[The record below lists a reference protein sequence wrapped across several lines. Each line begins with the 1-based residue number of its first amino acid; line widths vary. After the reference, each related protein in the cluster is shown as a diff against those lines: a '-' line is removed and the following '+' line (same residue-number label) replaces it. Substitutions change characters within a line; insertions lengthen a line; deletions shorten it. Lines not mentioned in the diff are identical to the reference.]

1 MNKMKKWLTG
11 ALLLL
16 LLCVIGVLPASAASF
31 TTAGDATYSNGVYT
45 LTEAKS
51 SQSGGILYSVEL
63 DTRSSFEISF
73 EYYVGN
79 AVDKPREGFLLV
91 FADSAFTTG
100 NYGRCLGYDD
110 YIYGKSSFYGI
121 EFDSY
126 PNGRG
131 DESGQHI
138 AVVKNNGTS
147 TSYKH
152 LDTVSQTICDST
164 WHKAVIQYVSST
176 GTLQVYKDGEL
187 VLTSTNFD
195 PADMS
200 YFGITGSTYLGAFG
214 YQKQMI
220 RNISVN
226 ATEACLVTYDA
237 NGGSTGTSSQMVTY
251 GAAYG
256 TLPTPTRTGY
266 TFQGWFTAASGGSQV
281 TSTTKVT
288 SGDHTLYAQWKIN
301 TYKVTFK
308 ANKGKVKK
316 KSSISRTVN
325 YNAKVG
331 SLPTPT
337 RSGYTFLGWYTKK
350 SGGSKISSSKVITGN
365 VTYYAH
371 WAKNSA
377 KVTIKLNK
385 NGGKCSKSK
394 ITTTY
399 GGKIGTLPTPTR
411 SGYTFTGWYT
421 KKSGGTKVTSTTK
434 TKKILSTK
442 TLYAHW
448 KKSASSGSSSGSSSS
463 GSSSSSSFSSSGS
476 TCNYCGG
483 KGWTTCNTCHGSG
496 TITVYVSVPNYSG
509 NKYGGGSGS
518 VTKSCTNIRCSNGHV
533 TCNFCGGDGI
543 K

>member
-337 RSGYTFLGWYTKK
+337 RSG
-350 SGGSKISSSKVITGN
+350 
-365 VTYYAH
+365 
-371 WAKNSA
+371 
-377 KVTIKLNK
+377 
-385 NGGKCSKSK
+385 
-394 ITTTY
+394 
-399 GGKIGTLPTPTR
+399 
-411 SGYTFTGWYT
+411 
-421 KKSGGTKVTSTTK
+421 
-434 TKKILSTK
+434 
-442 TLYAHW
+442 
-448 KKSASSGSSSGSSSS
+448 
-463 GSSSSSSFSSSGS
+463 
-476 TCNYCGG
+476 
-483 KGWTTCNTCHGSG
+483 
-496 TITVYVSVPNYSG
+496 
-509 NKYGGGSGS
+509 
-518 VTKSCTNIRCSNGHV
+518 
-533 TCNFCGGDGI
+533 
-543 K
+543 